1 MRKMKKIVVTFMMVS
16 MLLTFFKVGSNV
28 GIMPYG
34 ETIIITEKEL
44 E

>member
-16 MLLTFFKVGSNV
+16 MLLTFFKVGSNA

-34 ETIIITEKEL
+34 EGMEIVRTEL
-44 E
+44 N